1 MNGICKTLDCFYG
14 TQWTDDDGA
23 AFLAIKVYRDG
34 NPIILDGP
42 FATEGEA
49 EDCATLHHQ
58 TDLAANGQFG
68 VGA

>member
-1 MNGICKTLDCFYG
+1 MNRMCAILDCYYG

-42 FATEGEA
+42 FASEEEA
-49 EDCATLHHQ
+49 EACAALHHQ
-58 TDLAANGQFG
+58 TDLASTGQFG